1 MFLTPF
7 ILELRIVLVANLVI
21 SGILS
26 SIFLILALCTSFLTI
41 YFLINHL
48 VYVNQQEQVLI
59 YQHLIYLFFFRL
71 LKLLGTF
78 FNLSISNLSILDLKL
93 DKSNFIA
100 DFDESTP
107 IVSFKSAFFA

>member
-1 MFLTPF
+1 MYIFFNNIFFNKSLS
-7 ILELRIVLVANLVI
+7 LRKSARTGANL
-21 SGILS
+21 STSNLS
-26 SIFLILALCTSFLTI
+26 F
-41 YFLINHL
+41 
-48 VYVNQQEQVLI
+48 
-59 YQHLIYLFFFRL
+59 FFFRL

-100 DFDESTP
+100 DFNESTP